1 MHHVFGNADLFQIFF
16 PGIGVVGV
24 HNDGRVDDVPFVVG
38 VQQSLQV
45 FIMVVGHVVAEF
57 VHITPQNSVGQRVSF
72 RAHFPPVE
80 QETLFVLGRFNRIHH
95 DADVAA
101 GGVLHAYG
109 NAHAAGDH
117 PVQLVFHGTGAD
129 GCIG

>member
-1 MHHVFGNADLFQIFF
+1 M
-16 PGIGVVGV
+16 VGV
-24 HNDGRVDDVPFVVG
+24 HNDSRVDDLPFVIG

-45 FIMVVGHVVAEF
+45 FIMVVGHVVAKF
-57 VHITPQNSVGQRVSF
+57 VNITTQNGVSQRIAF
-72 RAHFPPVE
+72 RAHFPAVE
-80 QETLFVLGRFNRIHH
+80 QEALFMLGRFNRIHH

-101 GGVLHAYG
+101 GGVFHAYG

-129 GCIG
+129 SCIG